1 MYLLDTD
8 HCVHL
13 LRRKP
18 GHQALRDKLKT
29 LDPGDVC
36 LSVITE
42 AELRTGADKSS
53 DPGKNH
59 DLVSALLAMIPSKP
73 FDSSAALKY
82 GKIRSYLGHSGQGIG
97 PNDTLVAAHAL
108 SLDAVLASRNLSKFQ
123 RVPELAV
130 VNWIPDL

>member
-18 GHQALRDKLKT
+18 GHQVLRDQLKI
-29 LDPGDVC
+29 LDPGNVC
-36 LSVITE
+36 LSAITE

-59 DLVSALLAMIPSKP
+59 DLVSALLAMIPSMP

-82 GKIRSYLGHSGQGIG
+82 GKIRSYLEQSEQGIG

-108 SLDAVLASRNLSKFQ
+108 SLDAILTSRNLSAFQ
-123 RVPELAV
+123 RVPALAV